1 MTKDEE
7 YTGKGSDYYVKD
19 STEILL
25 AKLDQLQKDGKDQ
38 PVETS
43 AEEKPETAG

>member
-25 AKLDQLQKDGKDQ
+25 AKLEQLEKDGKDQ

-43 AEEKPETAG
+43 AKEKPETAG